1 MPPRRRSAKKGRVSE
16 TAAVE
21 ADALISLP
29 AEILDDILTRLG
41 IRDAVRTSALSRAWR
56 HRWEAL
62 ASLDLEFLSPGD
74 DGAPPEELGALD
86 SILLR
91 CPGRV
96 RLFYAALDDAYAGRI
111 HDWLRVL
118 SRRGVEIL
126 SLCFNGTFPF
136 PVLPSSVF
144 SCGRLTSL
152 TLCACVIPLLPP
164 GFVSFPE
171 LRKLALENIRFQANG
186 EYQFEEIID
195 RLPLLEDLSL
205 IGGAY
210 VRRWVIRAP
219 NLRRLTIISE
229 KNDVWIL
236 KKLTSLCSAE
246 IVFSDFLLR
255 RNFAKFLS
263 ELVQVT
269 ELAFATCDIPVNFIT
284 SFPSLAESI
293 KS

>member
-1 MPPRRRSAKKGRVSE
+1 MPPRRRSAKRGRGPATEAS
-16 TAAVE
+16 AAE
-21 ADALISLP
+21 ADADALISLP
-29 AEILDDILTRLG
+29 AEILDDILVRLG

-62 ASLDLEFLSPGD
+62 SSLDLVFLSSGD

-96 RLFYAALDDAYAGRI
+96 RLFFVSLDATTYAGRI

-152 TLCACVIPLLPP
+152 TLCGCVIPLLPP
-164 GFVSFPE
+164 GFVAFPE
-171 LRKLALENIRFQANG
+171 LRKLALENIRFQEYG
-186 EYQFEEIID
+186 GYQFEEIID
-195 RLPLLEDLSL
+195 RSPLLEDLSL
-205 IGGAY
+205 ISGAY
-210 VRRWVIRAP
+210 FRRWVIRAP
-219 NLRRLTIISE
+219 NLRRLVIISE

-236 KKLTSLCSAE
+236 VLKAS
-246 IVFSDFLLR
+246 
-255 RNFAKFLS
+255 
-263 ELVQVT
+263 
-269 ELAFATCDIPVNFIT
+269 
-284 SFPSLAESI
+284 
-293 KS
+293 